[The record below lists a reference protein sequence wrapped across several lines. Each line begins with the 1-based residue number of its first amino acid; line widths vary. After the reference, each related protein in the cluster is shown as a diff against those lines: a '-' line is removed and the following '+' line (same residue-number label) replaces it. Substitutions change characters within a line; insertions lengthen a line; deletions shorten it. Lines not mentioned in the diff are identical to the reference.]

1 MYNMS
6 KPTIIVTGATGQ
18 LASEIAVLSVEYPG
32 YNIIFLSREELPV
45 HDAAAVEQ
53 CFLSLQP
60 QYCINCAAY
69 TAVDKAETDK
79 EMAFR
84 VNGAAPGVLAGMCRV
99 FNTKLLHVS
108 TDYVFNGNS
117 AVPYVE
123 TDAVD
128 PINAYGASKLMG
140 ERQAIE
146 NNASTVIIRTSW
158 VYSSFGNNFVKTMMR
173 LMKERESIQVVND
186 QKGSPTYAADLATVI
201 LQVIESGKWVPGIYH
216 YSNEGVITW
225 FDFAVAIKEITGNS
239 CTIHPVPGSN
249 YPTPAKRPDYS
260 VFDKQKIRDT
270 YQVII
275 PAWKDS
281 LEKCIRLMK

>member
-1 MYNMS
+1 MS

-18 LASEIAVLSVEYPG
+18 LASEIAVLSAGYPD
-32 YNIIFLSREELPV
+32 YKFIFLSREELPV
-45 HDAAAVEQ
+45 HDAAAVEK

-79 EMAFR
+79 EMAFY
-84 VNGAAPGVLAGMCRV
+84 VNGDAPGVLARICKV
-99 FNTKLLHVS
+99 FNTKLLHLS
-108 TDYVFNGNS
+108 TDYVFNGSS

-123 TDAVD
+123 TDTVN
-128 PINAYGASKLMG
+128 PINTYGASKLMG
-140 ERQAIE
+140 ERQATE

-186 QKGSPTYAADLATVI
+186 QTGSPTYAADLAAVI
-201 LQVIESGKWVPGIYH
+201 LKIIESGKWVPGIYH

-225 FDFAVAIKEITGNS
+225 FDFAAAIKEITANS
-239 CTIHPVPGSN
+239 CIIHPIPSSS
-249 YPTPAKRPDYS
+249 YPTPARRPDYS
-260 VFDKQKIRDT
+260 VFDKQKIRHT
-270 YQVII
+270 YQVLI

-281 LEKCIRLMK
+281 LEKCISLMK